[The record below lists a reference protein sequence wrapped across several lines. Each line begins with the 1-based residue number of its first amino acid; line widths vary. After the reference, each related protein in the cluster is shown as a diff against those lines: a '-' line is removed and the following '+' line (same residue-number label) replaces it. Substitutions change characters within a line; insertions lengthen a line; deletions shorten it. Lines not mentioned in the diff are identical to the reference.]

1 MNTEKMPLAVY
12 NDIFKEQDELYRA
25 VAKTCGLSDCA
36 FWILYTLWEADNP
49 LTQSDVCTAVYQ
61 PKQTVHSALKKLTD
75 GGYLRLAEGRDRR
88 SKYLMLTP
96 QGEILSTRTV
106 GRVMPAE
113 EEAMNTMTK
122 EEQAQFLTLFRHYT
136 AALRQYLPQCI
147 ETQEKHDENTAI

>member
-36 FWILYTLWEADNP
+36 FWILYTLWEADSP

-88 SKYLMLTP
+88 SKYLLLTAA
-96 QGEILSTRTV
+96 GEALMARTV
-106 GRVMPAE
+106 DPVMAAE
-113 EEAMNTMTK
+113 AAAMSTLSAA
-122 EEQAQFLTLFRHYT
+122 EREQFLTLCHRYND
-136 AALRQYLPQCI
+136 ALRRSLAAVIQKKELP
-147 ETQEKHDENTAI
+147 